1 MSHLE
6 RKAANEKILIIGVD
20 GMDPRATE
28 YYMSQGKMPNVKK
41 LLERGAANERL
52 EMIGGHPTGTPP
64 MWTTLAT
71 GAYASTHGITDFT
84 LQSDKG
90 PEYTCY
96 GFDSRRCRAEQLW
109 NVFAE
114 EGKKTLVFHWPGSS
128 WPPTSDSPNLHVIDG
143 TQPEG
148 VNIGTASV
156 GPQFFAEA
164 SVDILSVIMKRRQ
177 EVMGVAPC
185 AIDDLETEAPSSGEN
200 NKESFAVGAQ
210 DTKHIVLD
218 NMEGT
223 DGFCKFPTFDTSQS
237 PIKDAKGW
245 ADAPADAKEFVILM
259 SNGVLRRPCLILKN
273 DDGIY
278 DTVEMYASKKSTEPL
293 AVLPL
298 GQMVSNI
305 FDIDYRGNE
314 KIETVKSMRLLELAE
329 DASYLRIYVSVSLDI
344 HDKSVFHPARLYD
357 AICQNVGYPHGTSM
371 LVPDD
376 GYGQDMFDCM
386 LPLWDRY
393 CNWMADSIHFLIE
406 SEGYDV
412 VFSHCHN
419 VDAQMHTVVRNCK
432 HREFSQYSEEMAQD
446 YMEEIYLQTDRY
458 VGRYLH
464 YLDEGWTIF
473 LVSDHALVCPE
484 YERPQ
489 ICEGSGVHAGG
500 IMRDLG
506 FTVMVKDENGQD
518 THEIDWSKTKA
529 IQSRSN
535 NIYLNLKSK
544 YDHGIIE
551 PEDQY
556 EVEEEIM
563 TALYGVRH
571 PISGKR
577 VIGLAL
583 RNKDAIILGFGGDQ
597 CGEIVIWT
605 AEGYNDDHFDSITTT
620 EGLHHTSLLPLMIA
634 AGPGIKEGMLT
645 KRVIRQVDFAPT
657 VAVIGGVRMP
667 HQCEGAPIYQIL
679 DMEY

>member
-1 MSHLE
+1 MKKLQ
-6 RKAANEKILIIGVD
+6 RKAAAQKILIVGVD

-28 YYMSQGKMPNVKK
+28 YYMSQGIMPNVKK

-71 GAYASTHGITDFT
+71 GAYANTHGITDFT

-90 PEYTCY
+90 PEYTSY

-114 EGKKTLVFHWPGSS
+114 AGKKTLVFHWPGSS
-128 WPPTSDSPNLHVIDG
+128 WPPSSDSLNLHVIDG

-156 GPQFFAEA
+156 APMFFAEA
-164 SVDILSVIMKRRQ
+164 STAITEVKMRRRV
-177 EVMGVAPC
+177 EVQGVAPC
-185 AIDDLETEAPSSGEN
+185 AISDLETENAGAEG
-200 NKESFAVGAQ
+200 KESFAVGAQ
-210 DTKHIVLD
+210 DSKHIVLD

-223 DGFCKFPTFDTSQS
+223 DGFCKFPTFDTSES
-237 PIKDAKGW
+237 PIKPAAGW
-245 ADAPADAKEFVILM
+245 ADAPVDALEFVILM
-259 SNGVLRRPCLILKN
+259 SNGMLRRPCLILKN
-273 DDGIY
+273 DEGKY
-278 DTVEMYASKKSTEPL
+278 DRVEMYASKKSSEPL

-298 GQMVSNI
+298 GKMVSDI
-305 FDIDYRGNE
+305 YDIDYRGNE
-314 KIETVKSMRLLELAE
+314 KLDTVKSMRLLEIAE
-329 DASYLRIYVSVSLDI
+329 DGSKLRIFVSASLDI
-344 HDKSVFHPARLYD
+344 HDNSVFHPTRLYD
-357 AICQNVGYPHGTSM
+357 AVCQNVGYPHAACM
-371 LVPDD
+371 LVPDT
-376 GYGQDMFDCM
+376 GFGQDMFDCM

-393 CNWMADSIHFLIE
+393 CNWMADSIHFLID
-406 SEGYDV
+406 SEEYDV

-432 HREFSQYSEEMAQD
+432 HREFSQYSEEMAQQ
-446 YMEEIYLQTDRY
+446 YMEEIYKQTDNY
-458 VGRYLH
+458 VGKYLH
-464 YLDEGWTIF
+464 YLDEGWTVF

-484 YERPQ
+484 YGRPQ
-489 ICEGSGVHAGG
+489 ICEGSGCHCGG

-506 FTVMVKDENGQD
+506 FTVMQKDVNGND

-529 IQSRSN
+529 INSRTN

-544 YDHGIIE
+544 YDHGIIDD
-551 PEDQY
+551 EDQY

-563 TALYGVRH
+563 TALYSVKH
-571 PISGKR
+571 PVSGKR
-577 VIGLAL
+577 VIALAL
-583 RNKDAIILGFGGDQ
+583 RNKDAILLGFGGDQ

-605 AEGYNDDHFDSITTT
+605 AEGYNDDHFDGFTTI
-620 EGLHHTSLLPLMIA
+620 EGLHHTSLLPLMIG
-634 AGPGIKEGMLT
+634 AGQGVKAGELT

-657 VAVIGGVRMP
+657 IAVLGGVRMP
-667 HQCEGAPIYQIL
+667 AQCEGAPIYQIL
-679 DMEY
+679 EQQY